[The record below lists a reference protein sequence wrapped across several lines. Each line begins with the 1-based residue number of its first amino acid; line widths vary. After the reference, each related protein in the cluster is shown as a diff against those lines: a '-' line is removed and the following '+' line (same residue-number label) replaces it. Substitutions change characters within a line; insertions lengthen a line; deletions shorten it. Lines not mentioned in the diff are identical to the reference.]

1 MDCSG
6 SIGVVTG
13 LWAGKSGPGFCSRE
27 ETSCSVRFEVAMAVA
42 VTIRRAESWKQAVAK
57 SWVKIKCGKLPSAFR
72 TQKCLNVVRHRAV
85 W

>member
-1 MDCSG
+1 M
-6 SIGVVTG
+6 
-13 LWAGKSGPGFCSRE
+13 
-27 ETSCSVRFEVAMAVA
+27 RFEVAMAVA